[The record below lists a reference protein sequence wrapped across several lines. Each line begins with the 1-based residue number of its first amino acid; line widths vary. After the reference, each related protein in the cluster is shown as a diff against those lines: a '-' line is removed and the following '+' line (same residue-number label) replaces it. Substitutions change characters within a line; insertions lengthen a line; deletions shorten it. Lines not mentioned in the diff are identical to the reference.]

1 MGKNTTIIYKIFNF
15 YLEGFQNMSKTS
27 KQLWFIILIKLFI
40 MFAVLRLFFFPNLLK
55 SDFKNDKER
64 GEHVIEQLTKTKNT

>member
-64 GEHVIEQLTKTKNT
+64 GEHVIEQLTKTKNI

>member
-27 KQLWFIILIKLFI
+27 KQLWFIILIKLFV